1 MLHKIGILKN
11 SQEKICVLFL
21 NKVTGM
27 QSESL
32 FKTDSITGAF
42 TFTLS
47 LQVKFPRMS
56 FKQNTSGYM
65 TLDFDGLILN
75 FHA

>member
-11 SQEKICVLFL
+11 SQEKIYVPFF

-27 QSESL
+27 QSETL

-42 TFTLS
+42 L
-47 LQVKFPRMS
+47 
-56 FKQNTSGYM
+56 
-65 TLDFDGLILN
+65 
-75 FHA
+75 